1 MNEFSGYAHPIRGGW
16 WAMTRFAR
24 DAKPKP
30 ILGDGGAPI
39 VFEDEL
45 SATKAVLR
53 HTLAYFN
60 GHLVASREIAGSSVR
75 DVKRAAAEKLF
86 LGGGKTVD
94 VERVR
99 VEA

>member
-1 MNEFSGYAHPIRGGW
+1 MNEFSGYAHPVRGGW

-30 ILGDGGAPI
+30 LMEYSERPM
-39 VFEDEL
+39 VFPDEL

-60 GHLVASREIAGSSVR
+60 GNLVSSREIAGSSIR
-75 DVKRAAAEKLF
+75 DTRRASAEKLF
-86 LGGGKTVD
+86 HQRKMVADGAVGAGS
-94 VERVR
+94 
-99 VEA
+99 

>member
-30 ILGDGGAPI
+30 IMGEGGAPI
-39 VFEDEL
+39 VFQDEL
-45 SATKAVLR
+45 SATKAVLT

-60 GHLVASREIAGSSVR
+60 GNLVCSGEIAGASIR
-75 DVKRAAAEKLF
+75 DVKRAAAEKHF
-86 LGGGKTVD
+86 RPRE
-94 VERVR
+94 ER
-99 VEA
+99 AA